1 MRVIFDCLYFR
12 FYFVL
17 IHLFSFVFPISRFFS
32 PSASLYF
39 NTNKRFIHSFIRSF
53 VSVPIRRLELG
64 LTDCV
69 L

>member
-1 MRVIFDCLYFR
+1 MLHFIL
-12 FYFVL
+12 L
-17 IHLFSFVFPISRFFS
+17 IHLFSFVSPISRRFFS

-39 NTNKRFIHSFIRSF
+39 DTNKRFIHSFVRSF
-53 VSVPIRRLELG
+53 VPIRRLELG